1 MENQKLKLKLLSMQS
16 TGDIMSKKISNGTI
30 GLSAIT
36 AITFVKIKSNIAR
49 DKQSHKFILGAVSF
63 AQPYSRSMSN
73 AMDMS
78 GNVRMQ
84 SIMHSGSTHN
94 GMTLMHKEMLND
106 RMHESAMTDMGMMQ

>member
-1 MENQKLKLKLLSMQS
+1 M
-16 TGDIMSKKISNGTI
+16 
-30 GLSAIT
+30 SAIT
-36 AITFVKIKSNIAR
+36 AITFVII
-49 DKQSHKFILGAVSF
+49 FILGAVSF

-106 RMHESAMTDMGMMQ
+106 RMHESAMTDMGIMQ

>member
-1 MENQKLKLKLLSMQS
+1 MQS

-36 AITFVKIKSNIAR
+36 AITFVII
-49 DKQSHKFILGAVSF
+49 FILGAVSF

-94 GMTLMHKEMLND
+94 GMTLMHKETLND